1 MEKYNDD
8 DRMKQLPALNKDKVL
23 NEDKPLHMNTDGLFF
38 PIKFGF
44 FFSHSPLGLV
54 LMSMCKDQERHP
66 EKKNLLHACELE

>member
-38 PIKFGF
+38 
-44 FFSHSPLGLV
+44 L
-54 LMSMCKDQERHP
+54 
-66 EKKNLLHACELE
+66 